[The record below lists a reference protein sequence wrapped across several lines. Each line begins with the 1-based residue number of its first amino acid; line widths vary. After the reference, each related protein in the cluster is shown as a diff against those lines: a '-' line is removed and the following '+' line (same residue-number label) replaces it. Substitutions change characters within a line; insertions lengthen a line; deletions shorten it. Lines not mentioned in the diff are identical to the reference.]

1 MKQEQIIHEVAK
13 EMGIALRDDDYSITK
28 NLLISRINDLV
39 ATNFDKLISILYR
52 MDVNEAKLK
61 LLLKNNP
68 DTDAGLLIANLM
80 IERQAQKIKSRQQFS
95 QRDNDI
101 EDENKW

>member
-13 EMGIALRDDDYSITK
+13 EMGMTLRDDEYSITK
-28 NLLISRINDLV
+28 NLLVTRINELV

-52 MDVNEAKLK
+52 MDVNETKLK